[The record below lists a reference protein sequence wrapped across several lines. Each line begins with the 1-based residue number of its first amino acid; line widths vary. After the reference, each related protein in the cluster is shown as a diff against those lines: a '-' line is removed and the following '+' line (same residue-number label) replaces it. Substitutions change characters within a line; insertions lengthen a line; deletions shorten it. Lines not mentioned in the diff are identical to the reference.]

1 MNTEQIIV
9 IKELKKMLHR
19 TEALEKRYGIVLNN
33 LKETIERSKEDVAKS
48 NC

>member
-19 TEALEKRYGIVLNN
+19 TETLEKRYGVVLER
-33 LKETIERSKEDVAKS
+33 LKEVIERSKEDVAKS